1 LTLNQGP
8 TFAFTP
14 VPNCQQA
21 LQRSTNLVT
30 WTTIATVTPT
40 SESPVSLQDNSAPA
54 DKAFYRLV
62 VTLP

>member
-1 LTLNQGP
+1 
-8 TFAFTP
+8 